1 MQKNNFKKITHF
13 SEKDNLKTKS
23 SFSWITFFHTS
34 KYSNIKKISNIESF
48 GMLDIY
54 IYIYILYIL
63 KKVQYSNIKFKKRV
77 IKLTK
82 ISLKIRHF
90 FNIGILDILNVICS
104 EKNCKKK
111 YRFLIF

>member
-1 MQKNNFKKITHF
+1 
-13 SEKDNLKTKS
+13 
-23 SFSWITFFHTS
+23 
-34 KYSNIKKISNIESF
+34 
-48 GMLDIY
+48 MLDIF
-54 IYIYILYIL
+54 LYIIHFFL
-63 KKVQYSNIKFKKRV
+63 KVQYSNINFKKRV

-104 EKNCKKK
+104 EKKCKKK

>member
-1 MQKNNFKKITHF
+1 MNLQKNKFKKITHF
-13 SEKDNLKTKS
+13 SEKDHLKTKS

-54 IYIYILYIL
+54 IYIYIYYTFK
-63 KKVQYSNIKFKKRV
+63 KKVQYSNINFKKRV

-104 EKNCKKK
+104 EKKMQKEV
-111 YRFLIF
+111 

>member
-1 MQKNNFKKITHF
+1 MNLQKNKFKKITHF
-13 SEKDNLKTKS
+13 SEKDHLKTKS
-23 SFSWITFFHTS
+23 SFSWITFFRTS

-54 IYIYILYIL
+54 IYIYYTFK
-63 KKVQYSNIKFKKRV
+63 KKVQYSNINFKKRV

-82 ISLKIRHF
+82 ISLKIRYF

-104 EKNCKKK
+104 EKKMQKEV
-111 YRFLIF
+111 